1 MNFDQAFDALIGHEG
16 GYVNHPSDPGGE
28 TRYGITRRVAIQEGY
43 TGDMHVFPLD
53 KAKAIYR
60 ARYWDAV
67 MADRLPE
74 TVRYTVFDAAVNS
87 GPHQAICWLQRALD
101 VGEDGHMGPLT
112 LDAVNKASG
121 LRLGVLFNAERLDFM
136 TSLPTWGA
144 FGRGWSRRIV
154 ANLKGLVP

>member
-1 MNFDQAFDALIGHEG
+1 VNFDQAFDLLLGHEG
-16 GYVNHPSDPGGE
+16 AYSNHPSDPGGE
-28 TRYGITRRVAIQEGY
+28 TMWGVTRRVAVKEGY
-43 TGDMHVFPLD
+43 TGDMHALPQAT
-53 KAKAIYR
+53 AKAIYR
-60 ARYWDAV
+60 KRYWDAV

-87 GPHQAICWLQRALD
+87 GPHQAISWLQRALD
-101 VGEDGHMGPLT
+101 VGEDGVLGPLT
-112 LDAVNKASG
+112 LDAINKASG

-136 TSLPTWGA
+136 TSLPTWGQ